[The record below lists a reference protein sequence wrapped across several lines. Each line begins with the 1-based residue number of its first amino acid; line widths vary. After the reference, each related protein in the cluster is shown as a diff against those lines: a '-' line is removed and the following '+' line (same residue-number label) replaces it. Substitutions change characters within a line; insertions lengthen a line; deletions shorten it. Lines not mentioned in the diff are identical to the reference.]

1 MLVKE
6 LIEQLQKDYQPEDT
20 LIVAYWDKSTV
31 EGYSSEEEEMTEDDW
46 SEVVA
51 KYEDGEFGWQ
61 SDAADSFLQLVE
73 EVKNVAA

>member
-6 LIEQLQKDYQPEDT
+6 LIEQLQRHYTPEDNI
-20 LIVAYWDKSTV
+20 IVAYWDKGTI
-31 EGYSSEEEEMTEDDW
+31 EGYSPDTTITEDDW

-61 SDAADSFLQLVE
+61 SDAADSFLQLAE

>member
-6 LIEQLQKDYQPEDT
+6 LIEQLQRYYEPEQN

-31 EGYSSEEEEMTEDDW
+31 EGYSSKEEMTEEDW

-61 SDAADSFLQLVE
+61 SDAADSFLELVE

>member
-1 MLVKE
+1 MLIKE
-6 LIEQLQKDYQPEDT
+6 LIEQLQRYYQPEDN

-31 EGYSSEEEEMTEDDW
+31 EAYRSKEEMTEDDW

-61 SDAADSFLQLVE
+61 SDAAEVLVE
-73 EVKNVAA
+73 IVDEVKNDR

>member
-6 LIEQLQKDYQPEDT
+6 LIEQLQRHYTPEDN
-20 LIVAYWDKSTV
+20 LIVAYWDKGTV
-31 EGYSSEEEEMTEDDW
+31 VGYSSSQEMTEEDW

-61 SDAADSFLQLVE
+61 SDAADSFLDLVA

>member
-6 LIEQLQKDYQPEDT
+6 LIEQLQKNYQPEDN
-20 LIVAYWDKSTV
+20 LIVAYWDKDIIES
-31 EGYSSEEEEMTEDDW
+31 YEEVPEMTEGDW

-61 SDAADSFLQLVE
+61 SDATDSFLELVE